1 MNKETKELKEA
12 RQKVLELI
20 AENDTLMNKLMEL
33 RGVVNENKQL
43 KIALKEEHRKFIAC
57 RQVLDEFDKC
67 ADITYELDSE
77 GHRDYEVRCVLD
89 DSCSLDGNTSHLE
102 KYVDNLYND
111 RCTEKLLEGILDGKH
126 D

>member
-1 MNKETKELKEA
+1 MSKETKEIKEA

-43 KIALKEEHRKFIAC
+43 KIALKEEHRKFIEC
-57 RQVLDEFDKC
+57 RQVLDDFDKC

-77 GHRDYEVRCVLD
+77 GHRDYAVRCVLD
-89 DSCSLDGNTSHLE
+89 DSCSLDGDTYYLE

-111 RCTEKLLEGILDGKH
+111 RYTEKLLEAVHGEH